1 MKRLLVIKQYLKKT
15 ISKLVDRSYEYI
27 PAPVE
32 KGLTLNTKLELS
44 YALYENGK
52 NQNYVG
58 FGVGPEFVFG
68 DFKNKYFDYTK
79 ISLMP
84 FYKLRDGESMFK
96 FDQISENFILDIN
109 FDQQVFGP
117 FILKSNATLNLD
129 SYSEDYGEFI
139 DSKISLN
146 WKKRSYEFGIF
157 YQPHNQSG
165 GLSFNLFGFE

>member
-1 MKRLLVIKQYLKKT
+1 
-15 ISKLVDRSYEYI
+15 
-27 PAPVE
+27 
-32 KGLTLNTKLELS
+32 
-44 YALYENGK
+44 
-52 NQNYVG
+52 
-58 FGVGPEFVFG
+58 
-68 DFKNKYFDYTK
+68 
-79 ISLMP
+79 
-84 FYKLRDGESMFK
+84 MFK